1 LPLVDLLGDRDLLK
15 RILEHYK
22 YRLDNFVNDEE
33 INSVISGPIRRY
45 LTFGQL
51 KPLVSEALNE
61 LTKDSS
67 TPNVKL
73 PRYSDLLRS
82 ATCQYINDIERVK
95 ERAKQQLSDIKLTEL
110 ESDLEALNR
119 YLRS

>member
-1 LPLVDLLGDRDLLK
+1 M
-15 RILEHYK
+15 EHYK